1 MAMAL
6 NPSIA
11 VDGLF
16 AGQVMRLEGDSRHS
30 AIAKTRVAGLGR
42 VTARVTVRVSVN
54 GLAGDAQADR
64 KAHGG
69 PGKALHHFPV
79 EHYARLAAA
88 FPEARRLAPGA
99 LGENI
104 STRDLTEATVCIGD
118 VFRLGS
124 VRLQVSQP
132 RTPCWKIDHQMAC
145 EGVAVH
151 IAEHGLAGWYYRVLE
166 AGEIAAGDRLE
177 HIEQPADG
185 VTLAEFWR
193 VTGMR
198 RPSIDALSRLAYATG
213 LEANWIGKLTQRI
226 EWLRNNS
233 DGNTP

>member
-1 MAMAL
+1 MAL
-6 NPSIA
+6 NPAVA

-16 AGQVMRLEGDSRHS
+16 AGQVMLLAGESRES
-30 AIAKTRVAGLGR
+30 AIAKTRVAGPGR
-42 VTARVTVRVSVN
+42 VTAE
-54 GLAGDAQADR
+54 GLVGDAQADR

-69 PGKALHHFPV
+69 PGKALHHFPT

-88 FPEARRLAPGA
+88 FPAARRLAPGA

-104 STRDLTEATVCIGD
+104 STRGLTEDTVCIGD

-145 EGVAVH
+145 EGVAAF
-151 IAEHGLAGWYYRVLE
+151 IGEHGLAGWYYRVLE

-177 HIEQPADG
+177 HIERPADG
-185 VTLAEFWR
+185 VILAEFWR

-198 RPSIDALSRLAYATG
+198 RPSIAALSRLAYATG
-213 LEANWIGKLTQRI
+213 LEENWVGKLTQRI
-226 EWLRNNS
+226 EWLRNNEHG
-233 DGNTP
+233 DTP